1 MSRLGKKAET
11 LPAKSPR
18 ERREARR
25 IHSII
30 VGLTGVLLTM
40 VGMTLDYI
48 PATTFGIWLCLT
60 GVIIF
65 VNPRQQAYLYMGL
78 GWLMVFLIVLWL
90 AWDPGYYYYYDEK
103 TFVIRGLGFALAA
116 AAGLWLVTCGASNVG
131 THRTYVQEA
140 ASGPCSAWLSQSTA
154 LEVRYCDSCGR
165 MIWSLSASCYYC
177 NLAKPG

>member
-1 MSRLGKKAET
+1 MSRLKKKAEGP
-11 LPAKSPR
+11 LAKSPR
-18 ERREARR
+18 ERRETRR
-25 IHSII
+25 MHSLV

-40 VGMTLDYI
+40 VGMTLDYL
-48 PATTFGIWLCLT
+48 PATGFGVWLCIM
-60 GVIIF
+60 GVILF
-65 VNPRQQAYLYMGL
+65 VNPRQQAYLYMGM
-78 GWLMVFLIVLWL
+78 GWLMVFSIVLWL
-90 AWDPGYYYYYDEK
+90 AWDPGYYYYDDYM
-103 TFVIRGLGFALAA
+103 FAIRGLGIAVAA

-131 THRTYVQEA
+131 AYRTYVQEA